1 METPAAALA
10 RAAVDLAII
19 GVMADGG
26 LRRSEAAA
34 LAWGDVEFWLDG
46 DGPPHGPE
54 GQESAGPGDSG
65 THRDHRPRP
74 VGSNRRNGSRPLRQY
89 R

>member
-34 LAWGDVEFWLDG
+34 LVGGRGILAGR

-74 VGSNRRNGSRPLRQY
+74 AGSKRRKGSRPLRQY